1 MLVSVLPLPSLT
13 VNAVLSTPAMVLPEP
28 SLTEIPSL
36 PITVEPFVPLVPSFT
51 VMLVKF
57 KSLLKANATL
67 LPVLVAVRLI
77 SAGVATPISTVSP
90 ALIAPLFLPLVC
102 KLKPPFKVVMSD
114 VLVAIFDV
122 LVAMS
127 LLF

>member
-1 MLVSVLPLPSLT
+1 
-13 VNAVLSTPAMVLPEP
+13 
-28 SLTEIPSL
+28 
-36 PITVEPFVPLVPSFT
+36 
-51 VMLVKF
+51 MLVKF

-67 LPVLVAVRLI
+67 LPVLVAVRLV
-77 SAGVATPISTVSP
+77 SAGVATPISIVSP

-122 LVAMS
+122 FVAIFDVLVAMS

>member
-1 MLVSVLPLPSLT
+1 MIPV
-13 VNAVLSTPAMVLPEP
+13 VLSTTTVPTVTLSAVIPAVLITVLPVV
-28 SLTEIPSL
+28 T
-36 PITVEPFVPLVPSFT
+36 
-51 VMLVKF
+51 LVKF

-67 LPVLVAVRLI
+67 LPVLVAVRLV

-102 KLKPPFKVVMSD
+102 KLKPPFKVLISD

-122 LVAMS
+122 LVVI
-127 LLF
+127 